1 MGMDLKKWDN
11 GGRNIKLERA
21 EFINVSPVSRDSRF
35 NIEVCSVE
43 ERCQKFE

>member
-21 EFINVSPVSRDSRF
+21 EFINMSPVSRDSRF
-35 NIEVCSVE
+35 NMKAHTV
-43 ERCQKFE
+43 